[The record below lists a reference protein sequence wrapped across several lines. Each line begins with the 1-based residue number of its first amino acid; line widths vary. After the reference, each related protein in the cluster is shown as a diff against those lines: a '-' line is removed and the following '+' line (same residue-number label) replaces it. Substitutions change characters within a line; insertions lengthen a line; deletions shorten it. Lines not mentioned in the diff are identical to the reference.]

1 MPLLLPPLPST
12 SADVSD
18 EALSSLEP
26 STLLLE
32 AERLQN
38 SIQKLEESNAA
49 LEEFVQ
55 GGQEG
60 QQGEGGEKEGSGVTE
75 EEEKLFTEVRRENE
89 EVMCVARPTLAEST
103 GTGSSLCLTLNPFFP
118 PSCLLLIRT
127 TEHGKH
133 PSSRGYKSRSMPR
146 EAQSWRAA
154 VIPTSSLV
162 PLASPHHPGRRWAQ
176 GLMEMA
182 EQVARA
188 MGIQEIEEAEHE

>member
-55 GGQEG
+55 GGQET
-60 QQGEGGEKEGSGVTE
+60 QQGEGAEVTR
-75 EEEKLFTEVRRENE
+75 EEEKLFEEVRRENE
-89 EVMCVARPTLAEST
+89 EVM
-103 GTGSSLCLTLNPFFP
+103 
-118 PSCLLLIRT
+118 
-127 TEHGKH
+127 
-133 PSSRGYKSRSMPR
+133 
-146 EAQSWRAA
+146 
-154 VIPTSSLV
+154 
-162 PLASPHHPGRRWAQ
+162 
-176 GLMEMA
+176 
-182 EQVARA
+182 
-188 MGIQEIEEAEHE
+188 